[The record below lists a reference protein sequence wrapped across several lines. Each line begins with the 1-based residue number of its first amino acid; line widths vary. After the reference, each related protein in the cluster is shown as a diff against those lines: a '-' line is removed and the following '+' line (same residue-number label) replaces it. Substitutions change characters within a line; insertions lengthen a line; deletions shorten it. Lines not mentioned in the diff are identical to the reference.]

1 MIIDMKNQING
12 YIGLIALIL
21 ASFSFLP
28 GCTSNPNNLKWSKVE
43 PFIVPGIVETM
54 ALDGFNISD
63 TVYVLDDRYLTCITK
78 TIKNASLVDLVSK
91 DEYQIRIVVQPY
103 ARQSVEGII
112 TFVSIDDP
120 IYDEL
125 FSGQVPVIAGDSIQF
140 SACPGLHLSDGFYKV
155 SLIINP
161 DATLNETDRTDKHY
175 SCIINIPA
183 TPKIDIDLELPDAAK
198 ITSPTSLLTMQ
209 PVPAVD
215 LPIQEFSTNSENDLS
230 VGH

>member
-78 TIKNASLVDLVSK
+78 TIKNASLVDLVS
-91 DEYQIRIVVQPY
+91 
-103 ARQSVEGII
+103 
-112 TFVSIDDP
+112 IDDP

-183 TPKIDIDLELPDAAK
+183 IPKIDIDLELPDAAK